1 MTGVVGGGD
10 RACLVDAVLE
20 VFAAREMAAVEL
32 VVLVAGPGHL
42 QVGADAR
49 IDAPDVLVARDQEA
63 AAEVD
68 AGRAVDR
75 EAPRLVQDDAVVVV
89 VEDVAL
95 AAQQRRGLRGE
106 LVAQRRQEDAAVGLA
121 RAQEGDVEAVAIV
134 VARVECHAIAEEP
147 EAAFTA
153 YFCDS
158 ALVTSRDVMS
168 TICTMRL

>member
-1 MTGVVGGGD
+1 M
-10 RACLVDAVLE
+10 
-20 VFAAREMAAVEL
+20 
-32 VVLVAGPGHL
+32 
-42 QVGADAR
+42 
-49 IDAPDVLVARDQEA
+49 
-63 AAEVD
+63 
-68 AGRAVDR
+68 
-75 EAPRLVQDDAVVVV
+75 VV